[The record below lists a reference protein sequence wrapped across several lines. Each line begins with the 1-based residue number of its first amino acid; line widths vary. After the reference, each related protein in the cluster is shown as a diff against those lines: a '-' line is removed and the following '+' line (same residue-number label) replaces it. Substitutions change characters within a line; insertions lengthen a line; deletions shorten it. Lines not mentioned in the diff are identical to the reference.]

1 MAAGKS
7 TRLSIVEQSLEDI
20 LDRLENL
27 PASARA
33 RELRAKAR
41 VYERAVR
48 QWPAQP
54 PTEEQRSAMLK
65 CVIELNVEV
74 MEIGRG
80 VTAQK

>member
-1 MAAGKS
+1 MLSYDRTMAAGKS

-20 LDRLENL
+20 LDRLESL

-54 PTEEQRSAMLK
+54 PTESSAPP
-65 CVIELNVEV
+65 CSN
-74 MEIGRG
+74 
-80 VTAQK
+80 A

>member
-20 LDRLENL
+20 LDRLESL

-48 QWPAQP
+48 QWPAHP

-74 MEIGRG
+74 MRMGHE
-80 VTAQK
+80 APAPK

>member
-20 LDRLENL
+20 LDRLESL

-48 QWPAQP
+48 AWPAQP

-74 MEIGRG
+74 MEMGRPA
-80 VTAQK
+80 VVPK